1 LYSEL
6 LSPFLWIGIGLSI
19 LSIFLITSSKSTEKK
34 TNSTAFWYI
43 LIIWLGSG
51 IVDSI
56 IKITTIQAGSLKDW
70 VSDGIYQSCMIF
82 SIIYLLYLLL
92 FKKKKLHW
100 TSIGLGLILGFI
112 NYFSLYAFVQSNA
125 LRNIAASVFF
135 PINNMGIIIFTS
147 LFSVLLFKEELGK
160 KALWGLGLGI
170 LGILAIL
177 YHAL

>member
-1 LYSEL
+1 
-6 LSPFLWIGIGLSI
+6 
-19 LSIFLITSSKSTEKK
+19 
-34 TNSTAFWYI
+34 
-43 LIIWLGSG
+43 
-51 IVDSI
+51 
-56 IKITTIQAGSLKDW
+56 